1 MADPNEFQP
10 LDSERA
16 PSGEAPP
23 APAATVVLEGKAAE
37 AREALWGMLSRMGIE
52 ASICV
57 SEDDERIV
65 LDVVGSEAGLVI
77 GKKGQ
82 TLDALQY
89 LVNKIVNRERESR
102 KAIIVDS
109 EGYRGRRADSL
120 VELALRLGE
129 KAVRTRRVITVNPMS
144 PHDRRIIHLALDKV
158 PGVTTRSEGEGS
170 FRRLL
175 IIPEPAKL

>member
-1 MADPNEFQP
+1 VDVASDVGAGGV
-10 LDSERA
+10 D
-16 PSGEAPP
+16 
-23 APAATVVLEGKAAE
+23 AASDVGAGGGDAVSGKAAG
-37 AREALWGMLSRMGIE
+37 AREALRNMLTRMGIE
-52 ASICV
+52 AAV
-57 SEDDERIV
+57 RVGEDEERIV

-89 LVNKIVNRERESR
+89 LVNKIVNRDREGR
-102 KAIIVDS
+102 KPIVVDS
-109 EGYRGRRADSL
+109 EGYRDRRADSL
-120 VELALRLGE
+120 VELAHRLGE
-129 KAVRTRRVITVNPMS
+129 KAIRTGRVIGVNPMS

>member
-1 MADPNEFQP
+1 V
-10 LDSERA
+10 A
-16 PSGEAPP
+16 PSGEAGET
-23 APAATVVLEGKAAE
+23 ALVGKAAE
-37 AREALWGMLSRMGIE
+37 AREALAQMLRRMGIE
-52 ASICV
+52 ASIRAA
-57 SEDDERIV
+57 EDAERIT

-89 LVNKIVNRERESR
+89 LVNKMVNRDREGR
-102 KAIIVDS
+102 KGIVVDS
-109 EGYRGRRADSL
+109 EGYRGRREESL

-129 KAVRTRRVITVNPMS
+129 KAIRTRRVITVNPMS